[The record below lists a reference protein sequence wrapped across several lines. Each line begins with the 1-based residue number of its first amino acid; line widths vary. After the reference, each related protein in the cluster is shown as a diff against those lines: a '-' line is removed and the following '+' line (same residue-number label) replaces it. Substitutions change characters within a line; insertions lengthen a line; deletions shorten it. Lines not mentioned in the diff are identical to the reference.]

1 MTKRKKKIL
10 SPSELELQAMARPKL
25 LGGDAAI
32 ARAVRI
38 SAAQSAKPAMQP
50 GYDGKRPLLVEV
62 AGITKEE
69 RAAKV
74 TLKRNINENPM
85 DRLFSQHLIG
95 AEQREAGLRLIADW
109 ELSQIGAPRG
119 AELGCAV
126 TGGGARVSLADA
138 KCDAI
143 RRLQRAL
150 TAAGHSGR
158 VLLIAAVIDGENFQ
172 QVAGRVKCSPRGVLP
187 ALRVALD
194 ALVSHYRL
202 GRGEDAG

>member
-1 MTKRKKKIL
+1 MVF
-10 SPSELELQAMARPKL
+10 L
-25 LGGDAAI
+25 LI
-32 ARAVRI
+32 RERE
-38 SAAQSAKPAMQP
+38 SATP
-50 GYDGKRPLLVEV
+50 Y
-62 AGITKEE
+62 
-69 RAAKV
+69 
-74 TLKRNINENPM
+74 
-85 DRLFSQHLIG
+85 LI
-95 AEQREAGLRLIADW
+95 Q

-126 TGGGARVSLADA
+126 TGGGARVTLADA

-172 QVAGRVKCSPRGVLP
+172 QVARRVKCSPRGVLP

-194 ALVSHYRL
+194 ALVPHYRV
-202 GRGEDAG
+202 GRVG